1 MKKFYRRD
9 EIYAFC
15 KNAASLQKCAFC
27 FDRRQNFVIFVARN
41 FIFYGER
48 NSNFCGVKFHS
59 EKLSSVGFHDAEFYI
74 LKFHPS
80 CRYTEKTHEAKFCG
94 SREFRRSHH
103 CGGKL
108 YEPCSSDA
116 EFHGSHCSEM
126 KFCGLGHLGTK
137 SHSLRRIKRIKAK
150 FSELY
155 RASCAMGAVLAPH
168 RRKTQ
173 EPCRCKERSDVLQY
187 RKITDLNF
195 ISQNFKLWNFAHL
208 NLQGFTARNPKPCN
222 LALQNFKS
230 QNLVSRNFKSQN
242 FALWNFK
249 SQNFARAKS
258 AVFDV

>member
-15 KNAASLQKCAFC
+15 KNAVYLQKRAFY
-27 FDRRQNFVIFVARN
+27 FDRRRNLVIFTARD
-41 FIFYGER
+41 FIFCGER
-48 NSNFCGVKFHS
+48 NLNFCGVKFHS
-59 EKLSSVGFHDAEFYI
+59 AKLSSVEFYDTEFYL

-80 CRYTEKTHEAKFCG
+80 CLHTEKIQEAKFYG
-94 SREFRRSHH
+94 SREFHRSHH

-116 EFHGSHCSEM
+116 EFHGSHCSEI

-137 SHSLRRIKRIKAK
+137 SRSLRHIKCIKAK

-155 RASCAMGAVLAPH
+155 RASCAMGAALAPH

-173 EPCRCKERSDVLQY
+173 EPYRCEKKSDVLQR
-187 RKITDLNF
+187 RKIMNLNF
-195 ISQNFKLWNFAHL
+195 ISQNFKIRNFAHS
-208 NLQGFTARNPKPCN
+208 NLQGFTAQNSKPRN
-222 LALQNFKS
+222 LALQNS
-230 QNLVSRNFKSQN
+230 KSQN
-242 FALWNFK
+242 FVSRNFK

-258 AVFDV
+258 VIFDV

>member
-15 KNAASLQKCAFC
+15 KNAASLQKHAFC
-27 FDRRQNFVIFVARN
+27 FDRRQNLVIFTARN
-41 FIFYGER
+41 FIFCGER
-48 NSNFCGVKFHS
+48 NLNFCGVKFHS
-59 EKLSSVGFHDAEFYI
+59 KKLSSVGFHDAEFYL

-80 CRYTEKTHEAKFCG
+80 CCHTEKIHEAKFYG
-94 SREFRRSHH
+94 SREFRRSHR
-103 CGGKL
+103 CGDKL
-108 YEPCSSDA
+108 YEPCSNET
-116 EFHGSHCSEM
+116 EFHGSHCSKM

-150 FSELY
+150 FIEPY
-155 RASCAMGAVLAPH
+155 RVSCGMGAALAPH
-168 RRKTQ
+168 RRRTQ
-173 EPCRCKERSDVLQY
+173 EPCRCKERSDVLQR

-195 ISQNFKLWNFAHL
+195 ISHNFKLWNFAHS
-208 NLQGFTARNPKPCN
+208 NLQGFTVRNSKLRN
-222 LALQNFKS
+222 LALQNS
-230 QNLVSRNFKSQN
+230 KSQN

>member
-41 FIFYGER
+41 FIFFGER
-48 NSNFCGVKFHS
+48 NLNFCGVKFHS
-59 EKLSSVGFHDAEFYI
+59 AKLSSVEFYL

-80 CRYTEKTHEAKFCG
+80 CRHTEKAHEAKLYG

-116 EFHGSHCSEM
+116 EFHGSHYSEM
-126 KFCGLGHLGTK
+126 KFCRLGYLGTK

-155 RASCAMGAVLAPH
+155 RASCAMEVAVALHRIKMQEPYCCEKKSDILQ
-168 RRKTQ
+168 RRK
-173 EPCRCKERSDVLQY
+173 
-187 RKITDLNF
+187 IMNLNF
-195 ISQNFKLWNFAHL
+195 TSQNFKLWNFAHS
-208 NLQGFTARNPKPCN
+208 NLQGFTARNSKPRN
-222 LALQNFKS
+222 LALQNS
-230 QNLVSRNFKSQN
+230 KSQN
-242 FALWNFK
+242 FASRNFK

>member
-15 KNAASLQKCAFC
+15 KNAASLQKRAFC

-41 FIFYGER
+41 FIFCDER
-48 NSNFCGVKFHS
+48 NLNFCGVKFHS
-59 EKLSSVGFHDAEFYI
+59 AKLSSVEFYDAEFYL
-74 LKFHPS
+74 LKFHPL
-80 CRYTEKTHEAKFCG
+80 CRHTEKTHEAKFCG

-108 YEPCSSDA
+108 YEPCSNET

-137 SHSLRRIKRIKAK
+137 SHILRRIKCIKAK
-150 FSELY
+150 FSEPY
-155 RASCAMGAVLAPH
+155 RASCAMRAALAPH
-168 RRKTQ
+168 HKKMQ
-173 EPCRCKERSDVLQY
+173 ELYRCKEISGVLQR

-195 ISQNFKLWNFAHL
+195 TSKNFKLWNFTHS
-208 NLQGFTARNPKPCN
+208 NLQGFTAQNSKPRN
-222 LALQNFKS
+222 LALQNSKS
-230 QNLVSRNFKSQN
+230 QNLALRNFKSQN
-242 FALWNFK
+242 
-249 SQNFARAKS
+249 SARAKS

>member
-27 FDRRQNFVIFVARN
+27 FDRRQNPVIFTARN

-48 NSNFCGVKFHS
+48 NLNFCGVRFHS
-59 EKLSSVGFHDAEFYI
+59 KKLSSVEFYDAEFYL

-80 CRYTEKTHEAKFCG
+80 CRHTEKAHEAKFYE
-94 SREFRRSHH
+94 SREFRRSHR
-103 CGGKL
+103 CGEKL
-108 YEPCSSDA
+108 YEPCSNET

-137 SHSLRRIKRIKAK
+137 SHSLRHIKRIKAK
-150 FSELY
+150 FSEPY
-155 RASCAMGAVLAPH
+155 RASCAMEVHCIKTKETYRCEERSNILQ
-168 RRKTQ
+168 RRK
-173 EPCRCKERSDVLQY
+173 
-187 RKITDLNF
+187 IMDLNF
-195 ISQNFKLWNFAHL
+195 ISQNFKIRNFAHS
-208 NLQGFTARNPKPCN
+208 NLQGFTAQNSKLRN
-222 LALQNFKS
+222 LALQNS
-230 QNLVSRNFKSQN
+230 KSQN

-249 SQNFARAKS
+249 SQNYDRAKS

>member
-27 FDRRQNFVIFVARN
+27 FDRRQNFVIFAARN

-48 NSNFCGVKFHS
+48 NLNFCGVKFHS
-59 EKLSSVGFHDAEFYI
+59 AKLSSVEFYDAEFYL

-80 CRYTEKTHEAKFCG
+80 CCHTKKAHEAKFYR

-150 FSELY
+150 FSEPY
-155 RASCAMGAVLAPH
+155 RASCSMGVAASAH
-168 RRKTQ
+168 RIRTKETY
-173 EPCRCKERSDVLQY
+173 RCEERSDALQH
-187 RKITDLNF
+187 RKIMNLNF
-195 ISQNFKLWNFAHL
+195 TSQNFKLQNFAHS
-208 NLQGFTARNPKPCN
+208 NLQGFTAQNSKPHN
-222 LALQNFKS
+222 LALQNS
-230 QNLVSRNFKSQN
+230 KSQN

-249 SQNFARAKS
+249 SQNSARAKS